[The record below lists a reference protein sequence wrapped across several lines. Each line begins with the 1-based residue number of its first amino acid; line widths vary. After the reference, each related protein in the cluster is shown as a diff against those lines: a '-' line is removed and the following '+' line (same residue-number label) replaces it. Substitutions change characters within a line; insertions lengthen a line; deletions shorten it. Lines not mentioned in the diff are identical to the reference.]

1 MKVNCSLGA
10 GKVYFRKV
18 LDELTVVGGTP
29 LIFSI
34 TSYDSYFLSSSL
46 SLSLSL
52 LFIYFLFYGGR
63 GGGGRGNGLVRV
75 FYAPE
80 NHPLPFRQSEY
91 LFEGSQMVLFDLC
104 IPKLC

>member
-46 SLSLSL
+46 SLSLSYL
-52 LFIYFLFYGGR
+52 VIFCFTGG

>member
-10 GKVYFRKV
+10 GKGYFRKV

-46 SLSLSL
+46 SLSLIY
-52 LFIYFLFYGGR
+52 LFFVLRGE

>member
-10 GKVYFRKV
+10 GKGYFRKV

-29 LIFSI
+29 LISSI

-46 SLSLSL
+46 SLSY
-52 LFIYFLFYGGR
+52 LFIFCFAG

>member
-10 GKVYFRKV
+10 GKGYFRKV

-29 LIFSI
+29 LISSI

-46 SLSLSL
+46 SLSLIY
-52 LFIYFLFYGGR
+52 LFFVLR
-63 GGGGRGNGLVRV
+63 GEGGGRGNGLVRV